1 MLGMFVLCAT
11 ALLSN
16 SMRSR
21 PRQMPPPPKTFI
33 GTIGMATS
41 LSSTSPT
48 SPRRNIEL
56 KARCPDLAAASR
68 AARAIGARDAGLLVQ
83 TDSYFQ
89 VPRGRLKLRETDGKP
104 AELIW
109 YVRPNETSFRGSD
122 YYVLP
127 VPEPAA
133 TRAALSAALG
143 LRGVV
148 AKRREL
154 MLWHN
159 VRIHLDQVD
168 RLGSFI
174 EFEAVVGGDDADEAT
189 SHQRL
194 AELARA
200 LHVRDEDRIA
210 VSYSDLLGI

>member
-1 MLGMFVLCAT
+1 MT
-11 ALLSN
+11 SSLL
-16 SMRSR
+16 
-21 PRQMPPPPKTFI
+21 
-33 GTIGMATS
+33 
-41 LSSTSPT
+41 PT

-56 KARCPDLAAASR
+56 KARCPDLPAAAN
-68 AARAIGARDAGLLVQ
+68 AARGIGARDHGLLIQ
-83 TDSYFQ
+83 TDTYFR
-89 VPRGRLKLRETDGKP
+89 VPNGRLKLRETAGKP

-109 YVRPNETSFRGSD
+109 YVRPNETSFRRSD

-127 VPEPAA
+127 IPEPLA
-133 TRAALSAALG
+133 TKAALSASLG
-143 LRGVV
+143 VRGVV

-154 MLWHN
+154 LLWHN

-189 SHQRL
+189 SHRRL
-194 AELARA
+194 TELAQA
-200 LHVRDEDRIA
+200 IDVRDEDRIA